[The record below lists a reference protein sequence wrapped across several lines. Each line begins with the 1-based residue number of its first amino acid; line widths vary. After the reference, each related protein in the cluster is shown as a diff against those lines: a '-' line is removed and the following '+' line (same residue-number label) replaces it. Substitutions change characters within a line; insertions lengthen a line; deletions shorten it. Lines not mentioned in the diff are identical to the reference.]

1 MYILVILLVYGKPL
15 PFLGYLY
22 TVASTQSLH
31 TDGDVNLF
39 HPWGYLGKMQ
49 VLRRSSTPTMMDGMI
64 EARATLKSAC
74 GRSPE
79 GGGQRCLVSATDFCL
94 L

>member
-31 TDGDVNLF
+31 TDGDVNLS
-39 HPWGYLGKMQ
+39 HPWGYLGQMQ

-64 EARATLKSAC
+64 EARAMLKSAC

-79 GGGQRCLVSATDFCL
+79 GGGH
-94 L
+94 

>member
-31 TDGDVNLF
+31 TDGDMNLS

-49 VLRRSSTPTMMDGMI
+49 VLRRDSTPTMTDGTI

-74 GRSPE
+74 GRRNLE
-79 GGGQRCLVSATDFCL
+79 GGGP
-94 L
+94 